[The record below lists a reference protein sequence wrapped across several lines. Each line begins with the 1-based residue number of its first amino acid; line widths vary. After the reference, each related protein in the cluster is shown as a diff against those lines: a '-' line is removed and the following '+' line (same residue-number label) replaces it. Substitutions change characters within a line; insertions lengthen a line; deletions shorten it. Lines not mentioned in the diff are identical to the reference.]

1 MNNYIVVP
9 PKFIKEFLEL
19 YHLLNENKGYHQ
31 ITFDILNDGY
41 YIKGLYIKIKDI
53 INNCFICSQNK
64 KNIFKKPSIVLII
77 LKGLNLNIK

>member
-1 MNNYIVVP
+1 MNYYKVVP

-19 YHLLNENKGYHQ
+19 YHLKNENKGYHQ
-31 ITFDILNDGY
+31 FAFDILNDGY

-64 KNIFKKPSIVLII
+64 KIFF
-77 LKGLNLNIK
+77 